1 MTTVWK
7 FTDSFLT
14 GNRLTFLLQVYGK
27 LERHYIKFT
36 KNKKIFK
43 KKSEQLFR
51 LFYNLLPKNW
61 KLRENLDHTEE
72 MFKEDLKKQLAK
84 FIITDALYSSE
95 IFTNIEGVFFR
106 KNALL
111 IFFFLKEFCF

>member
-1 MTTVWK
+1 M
-7 FTDSFLT
+7 
-14 GNRLTFLLQVYGK
+14 
-27 LERHYIKFT
+27 
-36 KNKKIFK
+36 
-43 KKSEQLFR
+43 
-51 LFYNLLPKNW
+51 FYNLLPKNW

-111 IFFFLKEFCF
+111 IFFFERILFLK